1 MLPYLPGRLSHFGFS
16 HCVFMNVLLSSG
28 MLPETLLK
36 ISGCFMENL
45 LCCVIWA
52 WCFFFLFA
60 SYLKGFLETLQFLKH
75 LSCFAVVFLYSHKS
89 SGMSCFLNYS
99 LVRFLCCWCY
109 FHIFLILITFFNVP
123 FCRNVISETYFW
135 FCCYVT
141 CTGHVV
147 SWMCFLK
154 WNFFWNGIVI
164 S

>member
-1 MLPYLPGRLSHFGFS
+1 
-16 HCVFMNVLLSSG
+16 
-28 MLPETLLK
+28 
-36 ISGCFMENL
+36 MENL

-52 WCFFFLFA
+52 WCFFVCKLSERFSGNIA
-60 SYLKGFLETLQFLKH
+60 VLKH

-109 FHIFLILITFFNVP
+109 FHIFLILIIFLNVP

-154 WNFFWNGIVI
+154 WNLEWHCDFVKKKECFTDFCLGAVRWFLF
-164 S
+164 SPFCLPEMSFCRFLLKAFPSTS